1 MVLLFWPPMLKVVM
15 SGKRGK
21 WVRERGSKLRITTLV
36 SSDYPIISYCAPQN
50 QKIVYIMFTQFND
63 LGIQCSVQLPV
74 WTRPRAWCSGREG
87 KNLYMTSPNFMNFVI
102 YHPCYSRA
110 QATYGH
116 CHLFLGTPLSPKP
129 KHFGHHIWIGF
140 QKGEKRGIRK
150 PSRNNKLYF
159 FAAASFPAQQPLS
172 PPHFWPENVPARDQS
187 FLPLHKRFLVKSK
200 ISIRSFATWELIAHL
215 YKWQLIM
222 QCHYPMGFPV
232 LHLSYCSSIS
242 DFLLA
247 LQKLSTVE
255 MANP

>member
-1 MVLLFWPPMLKVVM
+1 MLKVVM

-21 WVRERGSKLRITTLV
+21 WVRERERGSKLRITTLV

-50 QKIVYIMFTQFND
+50 QKIVYIMFTRFND

-74 WTRPRAWCSGREG
+74 WTRPRAWRSGREG
-87 KNLYMTSPNFMNFVI
+87 KNLYMTSQNFMNFVI
-102 YHPCYSRA
+102 YHPCFSRV

-129 KHFGHHIWIGF
+129 KHCGHHMWIGP

-172 PPHFWPENVPARDQS
+172 FRHIFSPKMCPQKFKVPPLSHMRESQWKAKYSIMSICSIIVAVQCNNCLQS
-187 FLPLHKRFLVKSK
+187 
-200 ISIRSFATWELIAHL
+200 T
-215 YKWQLIM
+215 
-222 QCHYPMGFPV
+222 
-232 LHLSYCSSIS
+232 
-242 DFLLA
+242 
-247 LQKLSTVE
+247 
-255 MANP
+255 